1 MFTSSSESWFLAPRV
16 TTREACSCLISQLT
30 PSQQSFTYVGREA
43 GGKGDVPA
51 FGLIVPSC
59 WGRCLIFE
67 TRTSGFKF
75 WLNQVTLDKS
85 FPFCCHP

>member
-1 MFTSSSESWFLAPRV
+1 M
-16 TTREACSCLISQLT
+16 
-30 PSQQSFTYVGREA
+30 
-43 GGKGDVPA
+43 PA
-51 FGLIVPSC
+51 SGLIVPSC